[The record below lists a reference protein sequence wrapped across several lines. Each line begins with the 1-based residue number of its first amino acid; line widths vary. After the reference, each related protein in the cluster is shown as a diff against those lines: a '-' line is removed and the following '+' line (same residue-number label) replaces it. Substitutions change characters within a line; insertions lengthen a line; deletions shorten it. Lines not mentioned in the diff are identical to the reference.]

1 MVKEMKELN
10 IMAKT
15 ENSAKDG
22 VVSESE
28 SEMSTMSNK
37 GKTWERNTSDISD
50 FGKSDNKSIDKKSV
64 QDKPNSKSAIAS
76 DKSPSSSFRHLMMM
90 ISVQRGGRKI
100 CGRTPRIK
108 NSGKLAKKLF
118 KMGPPAKSGLAI
130 VRP

>member
-28 SEMSTMSNK
+28 SEMSTVSNK
-37 GKTWERNTSDISD
+37 GKAWERNTSDISD
-50 FGKSDNKSIDKKSV
+50 FGKSDNKSIDKKLV

-76 DKSPSSSFRHLMMM
+76 DKGPSASFSSSYDDDF
-90 ISVQRGGRKI
+90 SAKGKE
-100 CGRTPRIK
+100 K
-108 NSGKLAKKLF
+108 NLWQDSKDQK
-118 KMGPPAKSGLAI
+118 
-130 VRP
+130 